1 MPFLKDILPFELSV
15 FQWAVVIM
23 LAVLYILVII
33 LIIAVVRLSKG
44 LKAAKKKD
52 PIIIYRDSPSE
63 GEKPVQNPQT
73 SGAVKGDNKD
83 KAAKPSE
90 APEKAELPSQEEY
103 SAADDEPVPTVE
115 GEIALAGDAESY
127 MSLIAPPVADETVLF
142 GDERN
147 SMRYNRSFR
156 ARLIQSDD
164 KLKEWYGKLKNE
176 ILSYENAT
184 NRISWKYENFSY
196 KKNPAAKFFIK
207 GKTLCL
213 YLALNPS
220 DYADSK
226 YGVEDAAEISMFAD
240 TPALY
245 RIKSD
250 KRVRYATEL
259 IAEVFKKLGTHKT
272 DREPVD
278 YYEPYNG
285 TMALIEKG
293 LVKRVIEDADESFIG
308 ASSFNSAQDE
318 NSEDEK

>member
-1 MPFLKDILPFELSV
+1 M
-15 FQWAVVIM
+15 
-23 LAVLYILVII
+23 
-33 LIIAVVRLSKG
+33 
-44 LKAAKKKD
+44 
-52 PIIIYRDSPSE
+52 
-63 GEKPVQNPQT
+63 
-73 SGAVKGDNKD
+73 
-83 KAAKPSE
+83 
-90 APEKAELPSQEEY
+90 
-103 SAADDEPVPTVE
+103 
-115 GEIALAGDAESY
+115 
-127 MSLIAPPVADETVLF
+127 
-142 GDERN
+142 
-147 SMRYNRSFR
+147 
-156 ARLIQSDD
+156 
-164 KLKEWYGKLKNE
+164 
-176 ILSYENAT
+176 
-184 NRISWKYENFSY
+184 
-196 KKNPAAKFFIK
+196 
-207 GKTLCL
+207 CL

-272 DREPVD
+272 AREPVD